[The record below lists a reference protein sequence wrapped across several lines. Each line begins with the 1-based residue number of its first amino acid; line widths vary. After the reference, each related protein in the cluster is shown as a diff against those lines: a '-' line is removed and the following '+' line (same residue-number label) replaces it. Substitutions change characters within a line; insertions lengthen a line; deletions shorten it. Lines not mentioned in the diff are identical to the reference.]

1 MNENKDL
8 ENIFSDYDGVSSG
21 NNVDNSNQLSENNN
35 GTETPVYNNVV
46 EPESVEET
54 PVYNNVENNGGGIT
68 EEEMKE
74 LATAEPMEN
83 PSAKIVLNKAEEE
96 EEQNEL
102 EEDIA
107 SVKESLKSNQ
117 ALKLALILGLL
128 FLIVIIALPYLSK
141 LLG

>member
-1 MNENKDL
+1 M
-8 ENIFSDYDGVSSG
+8 
-21 NNVDNSNQLSENNN
+21 
-35 GTETPVYNNVV
+35 
-46 EPESVEET
+46 
-54 PVYNNVENNGGGIT
+54 ENNGGGIT